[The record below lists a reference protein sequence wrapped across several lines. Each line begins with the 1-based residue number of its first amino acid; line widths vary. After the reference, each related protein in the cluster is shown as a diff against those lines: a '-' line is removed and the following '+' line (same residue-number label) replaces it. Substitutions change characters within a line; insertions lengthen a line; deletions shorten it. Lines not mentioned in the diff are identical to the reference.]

1 MKYLITRRRKD
12 NHILPRGESC
22 DAKPK
27 MIELDRKIGH
37 KIIMSIRK
45 LFMDRDEPAYLAYQ
59 EINDMEGIRDAI
71 AEGNNGIDQLF

>member
-1 MKYLITRRRKD
+1 
-12 NHILPRGESC
+12 
-22 DAKPK
+22 

-71 AEGNNGIDQLF
+71 SEGNNGIDQLF